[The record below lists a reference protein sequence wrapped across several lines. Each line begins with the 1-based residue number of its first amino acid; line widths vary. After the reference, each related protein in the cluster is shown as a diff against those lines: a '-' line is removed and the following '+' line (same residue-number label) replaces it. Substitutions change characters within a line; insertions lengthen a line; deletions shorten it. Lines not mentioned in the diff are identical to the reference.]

1 LAELVVVVA
10 LCFAGADVA
19 ADAVEEAA
27 PLSGDIVVETVG
39 HFECQMDPSRKTRID
54 YYELPFSLR
63 QLQKMAGHKTI
74 AIDAEAEADLEAS
87 LE

>member
-1 LAELVVVVA
+1 MVVA
-10 LCFAGADVA
+10 LCFAVADAVVA